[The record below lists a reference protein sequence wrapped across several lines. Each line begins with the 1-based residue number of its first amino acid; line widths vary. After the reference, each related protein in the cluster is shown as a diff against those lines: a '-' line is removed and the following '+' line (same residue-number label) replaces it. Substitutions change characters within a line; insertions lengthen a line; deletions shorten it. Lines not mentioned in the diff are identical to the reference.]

1 MSKVTSMTP
10 GGALDLDA
18 RDPNNL
24 NEHLQVIPHAMDWY
38 IVCSKCMKYYVGM
51 SLNNRQHDNTAK
63 PLDDEDDDN
72 FMVKVQD
79 YVICVCNDDDDDD
92 YYIW

>member
-24 NEHLQVIPHAMDWY
+24 NEHLQVISHANGLIENLFQEHEMMGMTSQQNY
-38 IVCSKCMKYYVGM
+38 MKM
-51 SLNNRQHDNTAK
+51 MM
-63 PLDDEDDDN
+63 
-72 FMVKVQD
+72 MVM
-79 YVICVCNDDDDDD
+79 I
-92 YYIW
+92 ILW